1 MAANMTLC
9 TFCTNVPVSCGFR
22 NLIVHEYEKI
32 ELGQVFEIALKD
44 IKDLNDYLK
53 SIFRKL
59 GLAK

>member
-1 MAANMTLC
+1 M
-9 TFCTNVPVSCGFR
+9 VDKD
-22 NLIVHEYEKI
+22 LIVHEYEKI

-44 IKDLNDYLK
+44 VKDLNEYLK